1 MRFQVVD
8 CCRDGLSRRTLV
20 ERGFGLLAACPSVAV
35 HVVGAEMVV
44 VDADGLPVAVLE
56 DEQDDRVA
64 LNRPPGL
71 AEPDEHPVNDLDI
84 YCPLIRHGWAAS
96 HVKRT
101 ATTNRLRSMPKDAK
115 QNARAVVK
123 RAQSKFERTGSR
135 HEEAREARRESF
147 ELARNAGLTLREIGE
162 AADLHLTRVKE
173 ILDKD

>member
-1 MRFQVVD
+1 ME
-8 CCRDGLSRRTLV
+8 RD
-20 ERGFGLLAACPSVAV
+20 FGLLSGFPSVAV

-71 AEPDEHPVNDLDI
+71 TEPDEHPVNDLDI

-101 ATTNRLRSMPKDAK
+101 ATANRLRSMPKDSK

-123 RAQSKFERTGSR
+123 RAQSKFARTGSQ

-147 ELARNAGLTLREIGE
+147 ELARKAGLTLREIGE